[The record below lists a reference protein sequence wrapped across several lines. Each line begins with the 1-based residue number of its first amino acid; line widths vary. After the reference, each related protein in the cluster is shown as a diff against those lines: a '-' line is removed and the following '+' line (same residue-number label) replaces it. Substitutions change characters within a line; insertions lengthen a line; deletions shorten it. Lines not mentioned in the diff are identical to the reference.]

1 MLQRNFILIMFC
13 LCPVV
18 AHAFPGAGAINMT
31 FNTSARAAGMG
42 GAGVAVAWDTETNHW
57 ANPALLA
64 FRPGIHYRSFE
75 SKLAEGL
82 ADDIFL
88 TNEELTFGAY
98 GVTLLLAKGP
108 VKGNYLDMGMQEGT
122 DENGESTGTFQS
134 YMKSESI
141 GLGVESVEILERILN
156 KHPGSWTRYVSFAG
170 GIAWHDFLDVLAP
183 EGFYED
189 YGGQNGEGTATSM
202 GYVLRLT
209 PVDMSRGAGLMDN
222 GLFGLSVGGSYGAS
236 ILNKTDEF
244 IHHFE
249 GSQGDPFPRTYV
261 SGWAANAQLTLAD
274 DTRLKLNEL
283 GFGFL
288 GDMINPLV
296 SFTKAEQL
304 MEPGFTWNPD
314 TSEYDYGHDTSGL
327 RDKKNRGWELG
338 LLNIF
343 FIREGNILVE
353 YGDIEGP
360 TDGGGWKIQAG
371 RFGGFRK
378 DWATVPQAAGLPTV
392 DRKTWSIWLNPLE
405 IVNAFSTN

>member
-1 MLQRNFILIMFC
+1 MLQQISYLILFC
-13 LCPVV
+13 LIPAV
-18 AHAFPGAGAINMT
+18 AQAASGAGAINMT

-42 GAGVAVAWDTETNHW
+42 DAGVAVAWDTETNHW

-108 VKGNYLDMGMQEGT
+108 VEGNYLDMGVQEGT
-122 DENGESTGTFQS
+122 DENGMSTGTFQS

-156 KHPGSWTRYVSFAG
+156 KQPGTWTRYVSFAG
-170 GIAWHDFLDVLAP
+170 GISWHDFMDQLAP
-183 EGFYED
+183 SGSLQDGVGGTAEGS
-189 YGGQNGEGTATSM
+189 ATSM

-209 PVDMSRGAGLMDN
+209 PLEMTRGGGILDN

-244 IHHFE
+244 IRHVDVDQ
-249 GSQGDPFPRTYV
+249 SDPFPRAYI

-274 DTRLKLNEL
+274 DMRLKLNEI

-304 MEPGFTWNPD
+304 IDPGYSWNTD
-314 TSEYDYGHDTSGL
+314 TDKYEYGHDTSGL

-338 LLNIF
+338 LMNIF

-360 TDGGGWKIQAG
+360 TEGGGWKIQAG

-378 DWATVPQAAGLPTV
+378 DWATVPQATGLPTV